1 MNANWMTRARSWA
14 TAAITATVAI
24 TLPATAVANTGDG
37 APPEGVVSQIS
48 ETETSYTGAR
58 ILKAG
63 TEIFGGD
70 VAPGVYMDD
79 NHENEDLDLSLIHI

>member
-14 TAAITATVAI
+14 AAAVAATVAF
-24 TLPATAVANTGDG
+24 TVPASAVANTGNG
-37 APPEGVVSQIS
+37 APPEQVESQIS
-48 ETETSYTGAR
+48 DTETSYTGAR

-70 VAPGVYMDD
+70 VAPGIYMDD
-79 NHENEDLDLSLIHI
+79 KQNLLS